1 MLVVNAAQMRELDKE
16 TIEGVGIPGLLLME
30 NAGRGAAE
38 YIRRHYGQTIQGEV
52 LVVAGPGNNGGDG
65 FVIARHLAQ
74 SGMGVKILLLV
85 EPERYKGDAGL
96 NYEIAKKLNIPMIEC
111 LDEAAVH
118 PVGRTIETAGLVVDA
133 IFGTGLSRP
142 PAGRFAA
149 VISIINETAVPVVA
163 VDIPSGLS
171 ADTGQPLSIAV
182 RADSTVTMA
191 LPKTGHVLSPGREY
205 TGLLEIIDI
214 GIPAFLVERKGIE
227 TELLDDDFFSSIV
240 RPRPDSGHKGTFG
253 HLLVMAGS
261 RDKTGAAAL
270 VARGALRTGAGLV
283 TVGCP
288 KGVQPILATKLTE
301 SMTIG
306 LPETTDGSPSIAVL
320 DGLDRLLKGKRAV
333 AIGPGIGLGQET
345 MELVREL
352 VGSLP
357 LPLVAD
363 ADALTAIGTDHALV
377 KNAPFDRILT
387 PHPGE
392 MARLTGLK
400 TLDIQRDRVGTAC
413 FLAEATGAVVVL
425 KGAGTVIAR
434 PDGRVA
440 INSTGNP
447 GMGAGGMGDVLTGII
462 GALLAQGYDPWDA
475 ARIAVFAH
483 GKAAD
488 MLAKLKGRWGY
499 LAQEVADWLPSL
511 WPR

>member
-1 MLVVNAAQMRELDKE
+1 MLVVSAAQMRELDRE
-16 TIEGVGIPGLLLME
+16 TIENVGIPGLLLME
-30 NAGRGAAE
+30 NAGRGVAE
-38 YIRRHYGQTIQGEV
+38 YVKAHYGKAIQKGV
-52 LVVAGPGNNGGDG
+52 LVIAGPGNNGGDG
-65 FVIARHLAQ
+65 FVIARHLFQ
-74 SGMGVKILLLV
+74 SGIEVKILLLV
-85 EPERYKGDAGL
+85 GPERYRGDARS
-96 NYEIAKKLNIPMIEC
+96 NYEIAKRLEIPMMEC
-111 LDEAAVH
+111 LDETAV
-118 PVGRTIETAGLVVDA
+118 TSKEKSIKTAGLIVDA

-149 VISIINETAVPVVA
+149 VISIINKGVAPVVA

-171 ADTGQPLSIAV
+171 ADTGQPLSMAV
-182 RADSTVTMA
+182 KADSTVTMA

-205 TGLLEIIDI
+205 TGTLEVIDI
-214 GIPAFLVERKGIE
+214 GIPASVIVHGGIN
-227 TELLDDDFFSSIV
+227 TEVLDDDSFSSML

-253 HLLVMAGS
+253 HLLVLAGS
-261 RDKTGAAAL
+261 RGKTGAAAL
-270 VARGALRTGAGLV
+270 VARGGLRAGAGLV

-288 KGVQPILATKLTE
+288 KSAQPILATKLTE

-306 LPETTDGSPSIAVL
+306 LPETSDGSPSMAVL
-320 DGLDRLLKGKRAV
+320 DRLDGLLKGKKAV
-333 AIGPGIGLGQET
+333 AIGPGIGLGHET
-345 MELVREL
+345 MELVRRL
-352 VGSLP
+352 VSSIP

-377 KNAPFDRILT
+377 KNAPGYRILT

-392 MARLTGLK
+392 MARLTGL
-400 TLDIQRDRVGTAC
+400 DIAAIQQDRVSTTRS
-413 FLAEATGAVVVL
+413 LARATGAIVVL

-462 GALLAQGYDPWDA
+462 GALLAQGYDAWDA
-475 ARIAVFAH
+475 TRIAVFAH

-488 MLAKLKGRWGY
+488 MLARVRGKWGY
-499 LAQEVADWLPSL
+499 LAREVADFLPSL
-511 WPR
+511 WP